1 MFDIIL
7 SYIKTLLTIVAL
19 GAYRSHQNAFEII
32 FSTTQATYRLTMQH
46 TVDFNIF
53 YVYMYCLPISYQVF
67 VIRLEGGLT
76 IKAGWMQESVE
87 DEKLC
92 VYLIEKAL
100 SRLPEG
106 RNDILTIIDLRG
118 FGTKNADLKFVTF
131 LVMLIEWNA
140 I

>member
-1 MFDIIL
+1 
-7 SYIKTLLTIVAL
+7 
-19 GAYRSHQNAFEII
+19 
-32 FSTTQATYRLTMQH
+32 
-46 TVDFNIF
+46 
-53 YVYMYCLPISYQVF
+53 
-67 VIRLEGGLT
+67 
-76 IKAGWMQESVE
+76 MQESVE